1 MFETMKFCALIHKNH
16 RWDPTILPAQTVV
29 DMATRGGAAAL
40 GVPHMLGSLEEG
52 KTADLIMVDLK
63 KPHLT
68 PLHDPVSHLVY
79 AVRGSDVCTTIVNG
93 APLMLDR
100 EFLTIDVEETL
111 EHSGK
116 IALELTS

>member
-1 MFETMKFCALIHKNH
+1 
-16 RWDPTILPAQTVV
+16 
-29 DMATRGGAAAL
+29 
-40 GVPHMLGSLEEG
+40 
-52 KTADLIMVDLK
+52 KTADLIMIDLK

-79 AVRGSDVCTTIVNG
+79 AVRGTDVCTTIVNG

-100 EFLTIDVEETL
+100 EFLTIDVEEIL